1 MVKLEG
7 KFVERVKRR
16 FYARGAAE
24 VARELIGLYL
34 VHRSPEGMTA
44 GRIVEVE
51 AYLSRGD
58 EASHSYSGPT
68 SRNAAMFG
76 PCGHAYVYFVYG
88 VHHCFNVVTGPIG
101 SGEAVLVRAV
111 EPVEGLDLMCARRG
125 RARNLCDGP
134 GKLVEAFGIRRE
146 HDGADLARGPL
157 GLWRAGTTAGRARVR
172 AGPRIGITKSV
183 DLPLRFVSAE
193 EYSVAESAASRR
205 APSSRSSAAPR
216 RPSAAR

>member
-1 MVKLEG
+1 MKLG
-7 KFVERVKRR
+7 GSPVERVGRK

-24 VARELIGLYL
+24 VARDLIGLFL
-34 VHRSPEGMTA
+34 VHRTPEGLTA

-51 AYLSRGD
+51 AYLPRGD
-58 EASHSYSGPT
+58 LASHSRSGPT
-68 SRNAAMFG
+68 PRNASMFG

-101 SGEAVLVRAV
+101 SGQAVLVRAV
-111 EPVEGLDLMCARRG
+111 VPVEGVGLMGARRG
-125 RARNLCDGP
+125 RLRNLCDGP

-146 HDGADLARGPL
+146 HDGVDLVRGPL
-157 GLWRAGTTAGRARVR
+157 GLWRARTTAGRARVR

-193 EYSVAESAASRR
+193 GCSGAESGPRP
-205 APSSRSSAAPR
+205 APSVRSSAALR
-216 RPSAAR
+216 RPSAGR